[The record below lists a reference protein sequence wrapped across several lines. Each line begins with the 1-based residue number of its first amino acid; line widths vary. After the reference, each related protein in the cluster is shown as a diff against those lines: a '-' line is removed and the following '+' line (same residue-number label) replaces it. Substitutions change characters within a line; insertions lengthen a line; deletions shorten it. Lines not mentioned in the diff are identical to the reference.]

1 MTMYLCLY
9 TDFSLQLPF
18 RPLSL
23 GNELVTLH
31 ILSLL
36 QGLAI
41 RQFAYRLTC
50 ALCVCLSCL
59 VRAYR
64 HLCFSLVHV
73 SLTLRTTDGRSV
85 FGITDSGGV

>member
-1 MTMYLCLY
+1 MTKYLCLY

-23 GNELVTLH
+23 GNELVTLD
-31 ILSLL
+31 ILSLP

-50 ALCVCLSCL
+50 ALRARLSCL

-64 HLCFSLVHV
+64 HLCFSLVRV
-73 SLTLRTTDGRSV
+73 SLYLRKTDGRSM
-85 FGITDSGGV
+85 FGSHR